1 MPRHDRSYGAYHA
14 PGSKGGSRRRKL
26 STGNVGASGGRR
38 SGRKS
43 KYAIK
48 KERRAGFRLGRNGR
62 HASEGGTS

>member
-1 MPRHDRSYGAYHA
+1 MPRHDRSHGVYHA

-48 KERRAGFRLGRNGR
+48 KERRAGLG
-62 HASEGGTS
+62 